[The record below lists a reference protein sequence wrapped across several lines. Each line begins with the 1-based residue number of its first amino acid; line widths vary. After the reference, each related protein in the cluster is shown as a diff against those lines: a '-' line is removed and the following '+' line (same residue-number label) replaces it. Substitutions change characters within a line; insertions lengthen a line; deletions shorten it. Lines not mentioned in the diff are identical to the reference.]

1 MNATGLN
8 PYTPFSATK
17 FERGLSRFRLRR
29 WFALALY
36 LALFSDYVT
45 VWHYG
50 FHPFLTSVVLFMLAL
65 IASVPLR
72 PIATV
77 KVEGSE
83 IHYQDFVQCVDLSF
97 DRIERVI
104 HRTSRTEIKTSSPL
118 ATIMISRKH
127 SQHQSLVRRLAELQS
142 EFGFQIM
149 DT

>member
-8 PYTPFSATK
+8 PYTPLDATQV
-17 FERGLSRFRLRR
+17 ERGLARFRLRR

-36 LALFSDYVT
+36 LALFFDYLT
-45 VWHYG
+45 VWQYG
-50 FHPFLTSVVLFMLAL
+50 FHPFLISIALFMLAL

-72 PIATV
+72 PLARV
-77 KVEGSE
+77 KIHGNE
-83 IHYQDFVQCVDLSF
+83 IHYQDLVQCVDLSC

-104 HRTSRTEIKTSSPL
+104 HRKSQTEIKTSSPL

-127 SQHQSLVRRLAELQS
+127 SLHPSLVRRLAELQS

-149 DT
+149 DA

>member
-1 MNATGLN
+1 MNATGIN

-17 FERGLSRFRLRR
+17 FERGFARFRLRR

-36 LALFSDYVT
+36 LALFSDYLT

-50 FHPFLTSVVLFMLAL
+50 FHPFLTSIVLFMLAL

-72 PIATV
+72 PIAKV
-77 KVEGSE
+77 KLDGNE
-83 IHYQDFVQCVDLSF
+83 IHYRDLVQCVDLSF

-104 HRTSRTEIKTSSPL
+104 HRRSRTEIKTSSPL
-118 ATIMISRKH
+118 ATVMISRSH
-127 SQHQSLVRRLAELQS
+127 SQHPSLVRRLAELQA
-142 EFGFQIM
+142 EFGFQII